1 MGNSQSNEK
10 TPTIPEYLQST
21 LLNNITIFTTMAI
34 IYIFISADR
43 SASYTS
49 MDQFMFM
56 NLITNPHPCDKSQ
69 KPKKPADKEKNAA
82 PAGGLGA
89 AISGALGAVGGPAEA
104 AALIQGAMGAKVAAG
119 TNGKGA
125 GTNGKGAGTNGK
137 GAGTNA
143 GATAAAG
150 TNAGPTA
157 QVNAAPV
164 NNKGPVNAPSANK
177 PQQGG
182 GTVSEDLLKVASSLN
197 NVGQAI
203 NSFTADVKADLDF
216 ESYKVET
223 LSRHKETYC
232 NDMDDMGMFGAFFF
246 ILHSSFLASYNAI
259 QMVNESIVRII
270 YFKTKYLYLDGG
282 IMLLYLLFFIVTAA
296 STSFIEFITQL
307 IDPSVS
313 LTDSFTRQLVLSIFS
328 ALISLFFIYFMIG
341 TVAYLEYL
349 IYGMVNIKSEQS
361 STTFKVIYAIF
372 LFVNIMI
379 TIPSIFGVN
388 LV

>member
-89 AISGALGAVGGPAEA
+89 AISGALGSVGGPAGA
-104 AALIQGAMGAKVAAG
+104 AALIQGAMGAKEAG

-125 GTNGKGAGTNGK
+125 GTNGKGEGTNGK
-137 GAGTNA
+137 GVGTNA

-150 TNAGPTA
+150 TNAGAATTVP
-157 QVNAAPV
+157 NAGAAT
-164 NNKGPVNAPSANK
+164 NN
-177 PQQGG
+177 PQQGGYMKGG

-246 ILHSSFLASYNAI
+246 ILHSSFLASYNAM

-270 YFKTKYLYLDGG
+270 YFKTKFLYLDVG

-313 LTDSFTRQLVLSIFS
+313 LTDTFTRQLVLSIFS

-379 TIPSIFGVN
+379 TIPSVFGVN

>member
-1 MGNSQSNEK
+1 
-10 TPTIPEYLQST
+10 
-21 LLNNITIFTTMAI
+21 
-34 IYIFISADR
+34 
-43 SASYTS
+43 
-49 MDQFMFM
+49 
-56 NLITNPHPCDKSQ
+56 
-69 KPKKPADKEKNAA
+69 
-82 PAGGLGA
+82 
-89 AISGALGAVGGPAEA
+89 
-104 AALIQGAMGAKVAAG
+104 
-119 TNGKGA
+119 
-125 GTNGKGAGTNGK
+125 
-137 GAGTNA
+137 
-143 GATAAAG
+143 
-150 TNAGPTA
+150 
-157 QVNAAPV
+157 
-164 NNKGPVNAPSANK
+164 
-177 PQQGG
+177 
-182 GTVSEDLLKVASSLN
+182 
-197 NVGQAI
+197 
-203 NSFTADVKADLDF
+203 
-216 ESYKVET
+216 
-223 LSRHKETYC
+223 
-232 NDMDDMGMFGAFFF
+232 MGMFGAFFF